1 MMNQYKITV
10 LMPCYN
16 KGGYIAHAIESVL
29 MQEAN
34 FNFELIIID
43 DKSTDQSLKIAQDYQ
58 SRYPNIIRII
68 TNEKNEGCLS
78 TTLKG
83 YEQLKTEYFCVL
95 DPDDYWI
102 RKNKLQNAI
111 NFLDKNNDFTMYV
124 SNTYREERDVRTPY
138 FVIFKNRDCDFGHLE
153 ELVWGHTSGVVFRN
167 VIFKH
172 GVPKDLYQ
180 QIKTKNE
187 QCFEGDSFRNIIH
200 LKEGKAHC
208 VNTIESVYRITGDGI
223 WTSYSKFQ
231 QNALNARFFLAMFV
245 YFGDIKLVFFLI
257 KCLIFCK
264 KNLEVLEEVLKDIL
278 DKKENE
284 QISSEAL
291 LDFHEILAQCLKN
304 QNTLFLYSSGLYK
317 RKNIVDMVLRKVK
330 IIIHRTI
337 VEKAMSR
344 IIKLMGKPDDTWK
357 KH

>member
-1 MMNQYKITV
+1 MDQYKVTV

-29 MQEAN
+29 MQETD

-43 DKSTDQSLKIAQDYQ
+43 DKSTDQSLKIVQNYQ
-58 SRYPNIIRII
+58 SRYSNIIRII
-68 TNEKNEGCLS
+68 INEKNEGCLS

-111 NFLDKNNDFTMYV
+111 NFLDKNSDFSMYV
-124 SNTYREERDVRTPY
+124 SNTYIENGNNRTPY
-138 FVIFKNRDCDFGHLE
+138 FTILKNRNCDFEHLE
-153 ELVWGHTSGVVFRN
+153 DLMWGHTSGVMFRN

-172 GVPKDLYQ
+172 GVPKNLYQ

-208 VNTIESVYRITGDGI
+208 INTIESVYRITGDGI

-231 QNALNARFFLAMFV
+231 QNALNARFFITMFL
-245 YFGDIKLVFFLI
+245 YFDNIHPEFFLT
-257 KCLIFCK
+257 KCLTFCK
-264 KNLEVLEEVLKDIL
+264 HNLEVIKDVSNQK
-278 DKKENE
+278 DNKA
-284 QISSEAL
+284 ISTDAL
-291 LDFHEILAQCLKN
+291 SDFHEILAQCLKDQSTFLPDSGKLHER
-304 QNTLFLYSSGLYK
+304 QNISNRVLGKIK
-317 RKNIVDMVLRKVK
+317 RVIRKAGAYAVLRVM
-330 IIIHRTI
+330 R
-337 VEKAMSR
+337 
-344 IIKLMGKPDDTWK
+344 LMAKDDDTWNK
-357 KH
+357 Y